1 MQAKIIIKII
11 MKANINMIVILFL
24 MAQNFLGKRIT
35 TPVNQVILAE
45 YTPTCDLVVR
55 KALSTVFRDGLR
67 FLCQKGGEEFEEKFK
82 RPSNQRGGLLYA
94 LRNNMSKSNWRVVD
108 VIENNKDFLYKVFK
122 EKNCVE
128 AMEFFKKY
136 ARDQC

>member
-1 MQAKIIIKII
+1 

-45 YTPTCDLVVR
+45 HTRTCEQDVR
-55 KALSTVFRDGLR
+55 RALSTVEGGLIG
-67 FLCQKGGEEFEEKFK
+67 FCQKGGAEFEDKFK

-94 LRNNMSKSNWRVVD
+94 LRFNMSARNWRVLAF
-108 VIENNKDFLYKVFK
+108 IENHKDFLYKVFK
-122 EKNCVE
+122 EKDCE
-128 AMEFFKKY
+128 QAMEFLYNY
-136 ARDQC
+136 AEDQCKSME